1 MKQVMRARPAQ
12 TSAMKLPITISHP
25 DKVFWPDEGY
35 TKRDLIEYY
44 RSIFPLLAP
53 YVKDRMLSLERCP
66 DGMRGE
72 CFYQKQKPMG
82 MPPGTP
88 TKRIE
93 HEGRSAKITDYV
105 VGGSLQT
112 QLALANLG
120 CIAVHV
126 MATRASSFRQ
136 PDWVCIDI
144 DPMSGKFDDSAR
156 AALHVK
162 AALDSLK
169 LDSYVKTSGSRGV
182 HVFVPLRLGPD
193 VDEVLAFA
201 QSFVKR
207 VAAAHPDKLT
217 VEHSI
222 TARGDRVYLD
232 PFRNGFGQTVV
243 APYSVRR
250 RTQAPVSM
258 PLQWS
263 EIRPSLKPSDFN
275 IDDIKRCLK
284 RSDPWRDFF
293 KNRQSFK
300 DAARML
306 KSL

>member
-1 MKQVMRARPAQ
+1 MIAGYTKPAGSRQYFGALLLGAYDEGDFAYVGKVGTGFDQETLAALYREISTIREIKIGLLDDPPREKGVQFFSLPAHCPNFVPGVDRGQRSCVSRSFWDCVTTNVRRKFSYRSPPMKQVMRARPAQ

-66 DGMRGE
+66 DGMLGE

-126 MATRASSFRQ
+126 MATPGEFIPPA
-136 PDWVCIDI
+136 
-144 DPMSGKFDDSAR
+144 G
-156 AALHVK
+156 L
-162 AALDSLK
+162 
-169 LDSYVKTSGSRGV
+169 GV
-182 HVFVPLRLGPD
+182 H
-193 VDEVLAFA
+193 
-201 QSFVKR
+201 
-207 VAAAHPDKLT
+207 
-217 VEHSI
+217 
-222 TARGDRVYLD
+222 
-232 PFRNGFGQTVV
+232 
-243 APYSVRR
+243 
-250 RTQAPVSM
+250 
-258 PLQWS
+258 
-263 EIRPSLKPSDFN
+263 
-275 IDDIKRCLK
+275 
-284 RSDPWRDFF
+284 
-293 KNRQSFK
+293 
-300 DAARML
+300 
-306 KSL
+306 